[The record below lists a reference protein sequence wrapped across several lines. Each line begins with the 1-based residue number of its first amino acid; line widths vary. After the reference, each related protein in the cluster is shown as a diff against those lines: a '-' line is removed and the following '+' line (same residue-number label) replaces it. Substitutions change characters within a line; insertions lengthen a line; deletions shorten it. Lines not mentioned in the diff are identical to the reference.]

1 MKTGA
6 LIVYTSADSVFQ
18 IAANEA
24 IVPVEKLYEICAEAR
39 RMLVGKYG
47 VGNTEG
53 LKVTMELA
61 DRDFDGLAFVNLVD
75 FDMLYGHRRD
85 VAGYAAAAAEFN
97 DWLPTFMDKMR
108 PDDILM
114 VTADHGCDPSYTK
127 TTDHTREYVPFLI
140 YGKNLRHGVDL
151 GTRYCFGTIANTVCD
166 ALDVKACLAGCSVW
180 NEIKE

>member
-1 MKTGA
+1 
-6 LIVYTSADSVFQ
+6 
-18 IAANEA
+18 
-24 IVPVEKLYEICAEAR
+24 
-39 RMLVGKYG
+39 MLDVLQQAGKSTIGVGKIHDIFAGKG
-47 VGNTEG
+47 VSETIRTSGNTEG

-151 GTRYCFGTIANTVCD
+151 GTRYCFWHHCQHRMR
-166 ALDVKACLAGCSVW
+166 CPGCKSLPGRVQRM
-180 NEIKE
+180 E